1 MKSVQSCSFS
11 APEVYS
17 VKEKKVFLVK
27 YQNLFLAI
35 CFWLP
40 IRFGLA
46 SVIIKGR
53 RLFCRL
59 RTCLIE

>member
-1 MKSVQSCSFS
+1 MTEYIFKLLKSFLKKFKLEGVIFVKSVQSRSVS

-35 CFWLP
+35 F
-40 IRFGLA
+40 F
-46 SVIIKGR
+46 
-53 RLFCRL
+53 
-59 RTCLIE
+59 